1 MMILVT
7 GATGFIGRA
16 LVRQLSEAGYPV
28 RVLIRPSRRTP
39 RLPVGVPMEV
49 AVSSL
54 ADVRGLRAVLRD
66 VEVIF
71 HLASAES
78 QGSRANLFA
87 TDIEGTRNLATAAAD
102 AGIQRL
108 IYLSHLDANRA
119 SAFPAFK
126 AKGIAE
132 EHIRRSGVPFTII
145 RSSVVFGPEDH
156 FTTVLADLLRA
167 APGIFPI
174 PGNGQTLL
182 QPIWVEDLVACLLWS
197 LDHPD
202 AENHTFEVGGSEYLS
217 VREILE
223 TLMAVI
229 HTRRYLLSLS
239 PVTLRALVIFL
250 ESTLPHFPVSSLWM
264 DYIAVN
270 RTCPADSATRAFGL
284 MPARFAYRLGYLARP
299 PWKTRLRT
307 SLSTFRTWLSGEHKQ
322 PNPLLRSFQPGQPAA
337 PEKNLP
343 DRAR

>member
-1 MMILVT
+1 MILVT
-7 GATGFIGRA
+7 GATGFVGRA
-16 LVRQLSEAGYPV
+16 LVRQLSAAGYRL

-39 RLPVGVPMEV
+39 RLPRGVPMEV

-66 VEVIF
+66 VNVIF

-108 IYLSHLDANRA
+108 IYLSHLDADRA
-119 SAFPAFK
+119 SAFPVFK

-132 EHIRRSGVPFTII
+132 EHIRHSGVPFTII
-145 RSSVVFGPEDH
+145 RSSVIFGPEDH
-156 FTTVLADLLRA
+156 FTTVLASLLRA
-167 APGIFPI
+167 APGIFPL

-202 AENHTFEVGGSEYLS
+202 AENHTFEVGGSEFLS

-223 TLMAVI
+223 TIMNAT

-239 PVTLRALVIFL
+239 PLTLRALVIFL

-270 RTCPADSATRAFGL
+270 RTCPTDAVTRAFGL

-299 PWKTRLRT
+299 PLKTRLRT
-307 SLSTFRTWLSGEHKQ
+307 SLSTFRAWLNDGNRQ
-322 PNPLLRSFQPGQPAA
+322 ANPLLRSFQPGQPAT
-337 PEKNLP
+337 PEKNFP
-343 DRAR
+343 DRGE

>member
-1 MMILVT
+1 MILVT

-16 LVRQLSEAGYPV
+16 LIRQLSAAEYPV

-54 ADVRGLRAVLRD
+54 ADVRGLRAVLSD
-66 VEVIF
+66 VDVIF

-87 TDIEGTRNLATAAAD
+87 TDIEGTRNLAMAAAD
-102 AGIQRL
+102 AGVRRFV
-108 IYLSHLDANRA
+108 YVSHLGANRA

-132 EHIRRSGVPFTII
+132 EHIRRSGVPFTIV
-145 RSSVVFGPEDH
+145 RSGVVYGPEDH
-156 FTTVLADLLRA
+156 FTTVLANLLRS
-167 APGIFPI
+167 APGIFPL

-182 QPIWVEDLVACLLWS
+182 QPLWVEDLVACLLWS

-202 AENHTFEVGGSEYLS
+202 AENRTFEIGGSEYLS

-223 TLMAVI
+223 TIMSVI
-229 HTRRYLLSLS
+229 HTPRYLLSLS
-239 PVTLRALVIFL
+239 PLTVRALVIFL
-250 ESTLPHFPVSSLWM
+250 ESSLPHFPVSSLWM

-270 RTCPADSATRAFGL
+270 RTCPTDSAVRSFGL
-284 MPARFAYRLGYLARP
+284 MPARFAQRLGYLARP
-299 PWKTRLRT
+299 PWNVRLRH
-307 SLSTFRTWLSGEHKQ
+307 SFSALRSWFQGERHQ
-322 PNPLLRSFQPGQPAA
+322 TNPLLKPFQPGASSSS
-337 PEKNLP
+337 ETELSG
-343 DRAR
+343 RVR